1 MNTFRM
7 LASPRVWGPI
17 LGVVVVLALIFYA
30 YLAAVTSPQENLKD
44 LPIALVNEDRG
55 TDLAGEDVNLG
66 DRIVENVTNP
76 DSPAAG
82 TVDWKRH
89 RDRGCGLVGDERAAL
104 LGRSGAGGATY
115 ARGRSRDRRPC
126 KGRRY

>member
-30 YLAAVTSPQENLKD
+30 YLAAVASPQENLKD

-55 TDLAGEDVNLG
+55 ADLAGEDVNLG
-66 DRIVENVTNP
+66 DRLSRMSRIRTRRQQAQSIGCVLT
-76 DSPAAG
+76 PAA
-82 TVDWKRH
+82 
-89 RDRGCGLVGDERAAL
+89 
-104 LGRSGAGGATY
+104 
-115 ARGRSRDRRPC
+115 RR
-126 KGRRY
+126 

>member
-30 YLAAVTSPQENLKD
+30 YLAAVANPQENLED

-55 TDLAGEDVNLG
+55 ADLAGADVDLG
-66 DRIVENVTNP
+66 DRVVENVTNP

-82 TVDWKRH
+82 HSR
-89 RDRGCGLVGDERAAL
+89 
-104 LGRSGAGGATY
+104 LGAS
-115 ARGRSRDRRPC
+115 
-126 KGRRY
+126 